1 MDILDMKIIPD
12 KIIMEGET
20 VLTQYIVPYW
30 SLNYI
35 NQSKHILVKF
45 ILLYCSFKFF
55 CIPESFIAN
64 ISHQLFDYTMT
75 FVNLHH

>member
-1 MDILDMKIIPD
+1 MNILDMKIIPD

-35 NQSKHILVKF
+35 NQS
-45 ILLYCSFKFF
+45 
-55 CIPESFIAN
+55 N
-64 ISHQLFDYTMT
+64 T
-75 FVNLHH
+75 FLIYFSLIVI

>member
-1 MDILDMKIIPD
+1 MNILDMKIIPD

-35 NQSKHILVKF
+35 NQSKHIIIQF
-45 ILLYCSFKFF
+45 IF
-55 CIPESFIAN
+55 
-64 ISHQLFDYTMT
+64 LF
-75 FVNLHH
+75 